1 MYVVQCVAFDEF
13 EHGKLEGEPRLTEA
27 FRSDSLEEAMR
38 YWDSYASGANDWE
51 EPFSNQGFS
60 KGNFYRIVEESD
72 A

>member
-38 YWDSYASGANDWE
+38 YWDSYASGAND
-51 EPFSNQGFS
+51 
-60 KGNFYRIVEESD
+60 
-72 A
+72 

>member
-1 MYVVQCVAFDEF
+1 
-13 EHGKLEGEPRLTEA
+13 
-27 FRSDSLEEAMR
+27 MR